1 MRRTRSPMEAD
12 HLPQTE
18 GHPLSTLFTPLK
30 LRSLEIPNRVWMSP
44 MCMYSAASEGPDT
57 GAPTDFHLSHLADRA
72 AGGTGLVMVEA
83 TGVRPDGRIS
93 PWDLG
98 LWNSRQQEAFARVA
112 AAISAHGAVPAI
124 QLAHAGR
131 KASTDKPWLGG
142 RSVPESEG
150 GWPTVGPGTEAF
162 PGYAAPAELT
172 ADGIRQLVR
181 DFADSAERALAA
193 GFQVVEVH
201 GAHGYLLHS
210 FLSPATNHR
219 TDEYGGSP
227 GNRMRFA
234 LEVVEAVREVWP
246 GHLPVFF
253 RTSATDWLSEDETD
267 EREGWTGEDTV
278 LLAEELQSRGVDLL
292 DVSTGGLV
300 ADARIPVGPGYQVP
314 FAERVRGATGLP
326 TGAVGAITEP
336 AQAEEIVASGRA
348 DAVFL
353 ARQLLREPYWAHR
366 AAEELGAESHWP
378 EQYGYAVGR
387 PRAASGA

>member
-1 MRRTRSPMEAD
+1 M
-12 HLPQTE
+12 
-18 GHPLSTLFTPLK
+18 STLFTPLK

-57 GAPTDFHLSHLADRA
+57 GAPTDFHLAHLADRA
-72 AGGTGLVMVEA
+72 AGGAGLVMVEA

-98 LWNSRQQEAFARVA
+98 LWNSRQQEAFKRVT

-131 KASTDKPWLGG
+131 KASVDKPWRGD
-142 RSVPESEG
+142 RPVPESEG
-150 GWPTVGPGTEAF
+150 GWPTVGPGSEAF
-162 PGYAAPAELT
+162 PGYHAPVELT

-181 DFADSAERALAA
+181 DFAASAERALAA

-227 GNRMRFA
+227 ENRMRFP

-246 GHLPVFF
+246 EHLPVLF
-253 RTSATDWLSEDETD
+253 RTSATDWLSENEAD

-278 LLAEELQSRGVDLL
+278 LLAKELQARGVDLL

-300 ADARIPVGPGYQVP
+300 ADARIPVGPNYQVP
-314 FAERVRGATGLP
+314 FAEQVRGATGLP

-353 ARQLLREPYWAHR
+353 GRQLLREPYWAHR
-366 AAEELGAESHWP
+366 AAEELGAESRWP

-387 PRAASGA
+387 PRVTGRA